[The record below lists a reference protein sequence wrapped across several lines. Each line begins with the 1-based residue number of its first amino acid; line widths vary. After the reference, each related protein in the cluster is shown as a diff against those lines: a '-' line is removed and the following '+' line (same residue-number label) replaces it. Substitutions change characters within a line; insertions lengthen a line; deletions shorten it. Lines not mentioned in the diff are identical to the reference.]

1 MMLMR
6 VLFFITLV
14 LSTDGFAAT
23 VQSIKNEKMLISLD
37 GQSMR
42 TGEKYFLLNA
52 EGKKKAVIRIRQIKD
67 DRAIAEVLKGQAEVG
82 FKLSQQPL
90 RATVAKAVQ
99 DTPEQ
104 PVSYKRINS
113 QAGNSWGL
121 LSSLLNSQMQADFIP
136 AGSTTRT
143 SVAMKGTSFGV
154 LGFYDYSY
162 TPEIQFRVLSGL
174 ELFKVFG
181 NSNGAT
187 DCDGSSDCNVNLT
200 YLSNYGGVKYYFYRQ
215 KFKIWAGGYYG
226 FLVALSKSSSVLR
239 TADLTS
245 NQLWVFSAGLDYPLK
260 KGTFIP
266 ASIDYGL
273 FPASTT
279 VKSNVLFIRAGWGTE
294 F

>member
-42 TGEKYFLLNA
+42 TGEKYFLLNSQ
-52 EGKKKAVIRIRQIKD
+52 GKKKAVIRIRQVKD

-82 FKLSQQPL
+82 FKLSQQ
-90 RATVAKAVQ
+90 AVKDTVTKP
-99 DTPEQ
+99 TMPSPEQ
-104 PVSYKRINS
+104 VSYKRINS

-121 LSSLLNSQMQADFIP
+121 LGSQLSSQMQADFIP
-136 AGSTTRT
+136 AGSSSRT
-143 SVAMKGTSFGV
+143 SVAMKGTSFGI
-154 LGFYDYSY
+154 LGFYDYSH
-162 TPEIQFRVLSGL
+162 TPEIQFRALLGL
-174 ELFKVFG
+174 EQFKVSG

-200 YLSNYGGVKYYFYRQ
+200 YLSSYGGFKYYFYRQ

-273 FPASTT
+273 FPASAT